1 VIQALA
7 PPRFEDGVANQASM
21 DQIRVEDVL
30 AGIEAT
36 L

>member
-1 VIQALA
+1 VQAQA
-7 PPRFEDGVANQASM
+7 PPRYQDTPAERASM